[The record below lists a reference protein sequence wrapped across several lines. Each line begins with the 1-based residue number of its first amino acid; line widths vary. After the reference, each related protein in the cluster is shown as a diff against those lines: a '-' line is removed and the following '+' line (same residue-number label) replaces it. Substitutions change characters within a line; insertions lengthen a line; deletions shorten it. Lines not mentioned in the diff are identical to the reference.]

1 VSHVVPENAIAKL
14 DLSLNIYETLN
25 ISENSS
31 GLTGVFRY
39 NTDLFTPATISR
51 MVGHFLTLLSS
62 IVNNP
67 DQKLSHLPLL
77 TAAEQHQLL
86 VEWND
91 TKTVYSQDKFFHQ
104 IFSEQVERVPDA
116 IAVVFQDQQLTYREL
131 NCRANQLAHYLQ
143 GQGVGSEVLV
153 GICVERS
160 LEMIVGILGILKAGG
175 AYVPLDPTY
184 PQERVAFMLSDS
196 QVPILLTTQK
206 LLTQLPKHQA
216 QVICLDTD
224 WARISTESEQT
235 PESNVQI
242 QNLAYLIYTSGST
255 GKPKGVLVTHEG
267 LGNLTEDKIRTCRV
281 QSDSRILQFFSLSFD
296 ASIPEIVMALGSGA
310 TLCLATSESLLPGS
324 GLMQLLREQAITH
337 ITIIPSALA
346 ALPQEELPAL
356 QMVLVGG
363 EACSPELIERWS
375 KGRLFI
381 NAYGPTET
389 TVNASMVECGNNGQK
404 FPTVRPAANKQLY
417 ILDQN
422 LQLVPI
428 GVPGELHI
436 SGVGLARGYLNRPD
450 KTAEVFITNPF
461 SNEPKSR
468 LYKTGDLACY
478 LSDGNIKLLGRLD
491 HQVKIRGFRIELG
504 EIEAL
509 LSQHPEVRD
518 CVVIAREDNPGEKR
532 LVAYIV
538 PTTESVP
545 TTSDLRHFL
554 EEQLPEYMIPALF
567 VFLEALPLNPS
578 GKVDRQALPAP
589 GTTRPELEDVFVA
602 PRTPTEKAL
611 ADIWA
616 ELLNLEQIGI
626 HDNFFDLGGDSILST
641 QFIARANQVNLEFT
655 TKQLFEHQ
663 TIAELAAV
671 VGTVLVVQAE
681 QGVVTG
687 SVPLTPIQHWFFEH
701 NWSEPHHFN
710 QSILLEGPPNLKPK
724 LLQQVIQQLLLH
736 HDALRLQFVP
746 SASGWQ
752 QIHASPEEIVS
763 LCLRDLSEF
772 SASEQKLAIEATAAE
787 LQTSFNLQ
795 AGPLMRVVY
804 FDLGANKSSRLL
816 LVIHHLVIDA
826 VSWRIL
832 LEDFQ
837 TMYKQLSQ
845 GEAINLLPKT
855 TSFQQWA
862 NLLNEWALSE
872 EKKEE
877 MDYWLAALPKQVSF
891 VPVDFP
897 DGDNTVASERS
908 ISFSLS
914 ETETQALLQE
924 VPKAYQTQ
932 INDVLLTALVQAFEQ
947 WTGNK
952 SLLVNLEGHGRE
964 EIFDNVNLSRT
975 VGWFTTVFPVFV
987 NLGDAS
993 ETGDAL
999 KLVKE
1004 QLRSI
1009 PNRGISYGVLRYLTA
1024 ERAKPLQLQAQPQ
1037 AEISFNYLGQFDQV
1051 FSESSLFTLAKE
1063 SSGAVNSPRGSR
1075 FHLLEINS
1083 MVMDGQ
1089 LQVNWNYSEGIH
1101 HRATVE
1107 SLAQGF
1113 MERLRSLITHCQ
1125 FMRKNY
1131 TAASLAESNVS
1142 QQTRSKPSSP
1152 LIALQPRGSG
1162 RPIFFAHA
1170 LGGTVITYY
1179 QLARYLGSDQPF
1191 YALQSPGIDGEKEP
1205 LTRIED
1211 MASEYIKAIRS
1222 VQPNGPY
1229 ILGGWSMGAFITFEM
1244 AQQLQNQGQEVA
1256 LLAIVSQ
1263 QKTLTNKYS
1272 DDDDDAKMF
1281 AQLFHDLAGSFGK
1294 ESSISDEYL
1303 RQFQPDEQKKY
1314 VFEQMKTIAILPVDL
1329 EFWQFC
1335 NYMLVIKSNIK
1346 AMLSYAPQVC
1356 QKDMRMILFRTSD
1369 IYSDGLDEPTLGWN
1383 QLSSEKVEIHDIP
1396 GEHLTLLNEPHVQIL
1411 AEHLK
1416 QCLN

>member
-1 VSHVVPENAIAKL
+1 MDINKAKILDQKSQLSPAKRELLEKRLRRETQSDVQLTLIPRRSQASPAPLSFGQQQLWFIDKLQPGNSAYNESLAIRLTGTLNTIALEQSLNEIVRRHEILRTTFTMMAQPMQAIAPSLNITLPLVDLRSPAAGRSPSLSPQEQEIEVKKLASEEVAKPFDLSQGPLWRCTLLQLGAEEHILLLTIHHIIFDGWSVGIIFRELSEFYTAFTTGKPSSLPELPIQYADFAIWQRQRLQGEVLENLLDYWRQQLKDVPPVLQLPTDFPRPKVQSFQGGTQSFILPPDLTEQIKALSQQQGVTLFMILLAAFQTLLYRYTGQEDIVVGSPIANRNREEVQELIGFFANTLVLRTDFAGDISFRELLARVRDCTLSAYAHQELPFERLVEELQPERNLSYNPLIQVMFILENTPTEALRLPNLAVSHIVPENAIAKL

-25 ISENSS
+25 IYENSS

-39 NTDLFTPATISR
+39 NTDLFTPDTISR
-51 MVGHFLTLLSS
+51 MVGHFLTLLSG

-67 DQKLSHLPLL
+67 DRKLSHLPLL

-91 TKTVYSQDKFFHQ
+91 TKTVYPEDKCFHQ
-104 IFSEQVERVPDA
+104 IFALQVERVPDA

-131 NCRANQLAHYLQ
+131 NRRANQLAHYLQ
-143 GQGVGSEVLV
+143 AQGVKPEVLV

-196 QVPILLTTQK
+196 QVPVLLTTQK

-235 PESNVQI
+235 PKSNVQI

-310 TLCLATSESLLPGS
+310 TLCLANSESLLPGP

-450 KTAEVFITNPF
+450 KTTEVFITNPF
-461 SNEPKSR
+461 SNDPNSR

-509 LSQHPEVRD
+509 LSQHAEIRD
-518 CVVIAREDNPGEKR
+518 CVVIAREDKPGEKR

-545 TTSDLRHFL
+545 TISDLRHFL

-663 TIAELAAV
+663 TIAQLAAV
-671 VGTVLVVQAE
+671 VEQDIPVQQI
-681 QGVVTG
+681 QGL
-687 SVPLTPIQHWFFEH
+687 LTPIQ
-701 NWSEPHHFN
+701 
-710 QSILLEGPPNLKPK
+710 
-724 LLQQVIQQLLLH
+724 
-736 HDALRLQFVP
+736 
-746 SASGWQ
+746 
-752 QIHASPEEIVS
+752 
-763 LCLRDLSEF
+763 
-772 SASEQKLAIEATAAE
+772 
-787 LQTSFNLQ
+787 
-795 AGPLMRVVY
+795 
-804 FDLGANKSSRLL
+804 
-816 LVIHHLVIDA
+816 
-826 VSWRIL
+826 
-832 LEDFQ
+832 
-837 TMYKQLSQ
+837 
-845 GEAINLLPKT
+845 
-855 TSFQQWA
+855 
-862 NLLNEWALSE
+862 
-872 EKKEE
+872 
-877 MDYWLAALPKQVSF
+877 
-891 VPVDFP
+891 P
-897 DGDNTVASERS
+897 D
-908 ISFSLS
+908 
-914 ETETQALLQE
+914 
-924 VPKAYQTQ
+924 
-932 INDVLLTALVQAFEQ
+932 
-947 WTGNK
+947 
-952 SLLVNLEGHGRE
+952 
-964 EIFDNVNLSRT
+964 
-975 VGWFTTVFPVFV
+975 
-987 NLGDAS
+987 
-993 ETGDAL
+993 
-999 KLVKE
+999 
-1004 QLRSI
+1004 
-1009 PNRGISYGVLRYLTA
+1009 
-1024 ERAKPLQLQAQPQ
+1024 
-1037 AEISFNYLGQFDQV
+1037 
-1051 FSESSLFTLAKE
+1051 
-1063 SSGAVNSPRGSR
+1063 
-1075 FHLLEINS
+1075 
-1083 MVMDGQ
+1083 
-1089 LQVNWNYSEGIH
+1089 
-1101 HRATVE
+1101 
-1107 SLAQGF
+1107 
-1113 MERLRSLITHCQ
+1113 
-1125 FMRKNY
+1125 
-1131 TAASLAESNVS
+1131 
-1142 QQTRSKPSSP
+1142 SP
-1152 LIALQPRGSG
+1152 LVALQPHGSG
-1162 RPIFFAHA
+1162 RPIFFAHG
-1170 LGGTVITYY
+1170 LGGTVICYY

-1191 YALQSPGIDGEKEP
+1191 YALQSPGVDGEKEP

-1211 MASEYIKAIRS
+1211 MAAEYIKAMRS

-1229 ILGGWSMGAFITFEM
+1229 LLGGWSMGAFVAFEM
-1244 AQQLQNQGQEVA
+1244 AQQLRNQGAVVA
-1256 LLAIVSQ
+1256 RLAILSQ
-1263 QKTLTNKYS
+1263 EKQLTNRYS
-1272 DDDDDAKMF
+1272 NDGDDAKMLV
-1281 AQLFHDLAGSFGK
+1281 QLFKDFAASVGQDS
-1294 ESSISDEYL
+1294 EISYEHVVQL
-1303 RQFQPDEQKKY
+1303 QPEEQQKY
-1314 VFEQMKTIAILPVDL
+1314 VLEQMKLANLFPTDL
-1329 EFWQFC
+1329 EFWQFR
-1335 NYMLVIKSNIK
+1335 NYMRVVRGNIK
-1346 AMLSYAPQVC
+1346 ATASYVPQFY
-1356 QKDMRMILFRTSD
+1356 QNSMQILLFRTGD
-1369 IYSDGLDEPTLGWN
+1369 IYSAGLNEPTLGWN
-1383 QLSSEKVEIHDIP
+1383 QLCSEPVEIHDIP
-1396 GEHLTLLNEPHVQIL
+1396 GDHVTLLNQPHVQVL
-1411 AEHLK
+1411 AEYLK
-1416 QCLN
+1416 QYLC